1 MTGRNGRLRYW
12 VPWWYARGD
21 DDVWATKGWPEEEK
35 HGLPQPSGFTK
46 QNLFI
51 NVFNQD
57 IEMLY
62 PQEKLFSKLFLSQ
75 QRYRGV

>member
-1 MTGRNGRLRYW
+1 MTGRNDRLKNW

-46 QNLFI
+46 QNLFYKCFQQGYRDAI
-51 NVFNQD
+51 SIRETIFKT
-57 IEMLY
+57 IS
-62 PQEKLFSKLFLSQ
+62 FSTK
-75 QRYRGV
+75 V

>member
-1 MTGRNGRLRYW
+1 MMMMFSGQPWVGPGRKSMGY
-12 VPWWYARGD
+12 PY
-21 DDVWATKGWPEEEK
+21 
-35 HGLPQPSGFTK
+35 PSGFTK
-46 QNLFI
+46 QNGFT
-51 NVFNQD
+51 NVFSKD